1 MLWLT
6 IKGLLARKRRLFTT
20 ALAVTLG
27 VAFMSGTLVLTD
39 TIGKTFDDLFG
50 NALANT
56 DVQVRQVAAFEGV
69 PGRDTSDQRGRVD
82 ASLIP
87 VLKNVKG
94 VAVAEGDIFGYAR
107 LLGGDGK
114 PIGNPEMGAPT
125 IGAPWSETELNPFRL
140 VAGQAPKSDDEV
152 IIDRKSANDGKLAV
166 GDTTTVLV
174 QAGPQ
179 KVRIAGIA
187 KYGTADSPGGASFT
201 MFRPAAAQR
210 LIGTPGKFDA
220 ISLVAESGISQTE
233 LASRVRAVLPP
244 GTEAVTGAVVTKENQ
259 SAMREAFAFFNTF
272 MLIFAIVALL
282 VGGFMIFNTFSITV
296 AQRTREN
303 GLLRALGASRRQVL
317 ASVLTEAVIVGIVA
331 SALGLAAGV
340 VVAGGLRAM
349 LAGFGMDIETG
360 SVVFSASTVYVSV
373 LAGLGVSVLAA
384 ISPAR
389 KAAKIAPI
397 AAMNAEVTGSSG
409 YGSKERVIVG
419 LALLTVGVGSMLM
432 ALLGDVPNA
441 LAVVGLGV
449 LAVFFG
455 VSALGRT
462 ISLPLSRVLGAP
474 LPRLRGAAG
483 TLARE
488 NAMRN
493 PKRTAASASALM
505 IGVGL
510 VGFITILASSTKAS
524 INAAIDRAVTG
535 DLVVSS
541 GTGFFGGID
550 AGFAK
555 RLDSVPEVDSATG
568 VRMGAA
574 KIADKVEP
582 VGAIDGRT
590 GFQVIDV
597 RPVAGRP
604 QDMGRDTIA
613 VYVDEAKEMQL
624 KVGDQVKVLFKD
636 TGEQVLRVAMIYGED
651 HPLTTQY
658 LLSMDAYEANFLD
671 RYDTQVYIKKAPNVS
686 TAAAL
691 AAVQQVAKE
700 YPGIKVLDQ
709 EGFKAQQG
717 KQVDTVL
724 GLVYALLTLAI
735 IIALLGIGNTL
746 ALSIFE
752 RTRELGLLRAVGM
765 TRAQLRKTI
774 RWESVLIALQG
785 TVLGLV
791 IGIFFGWALVTA
803 LASQGVDQFTIPV
816 VSLIVVAVIAAL
828 AGVAAAVSP
837 SRRASKLNILQAI
850 AHQ

>member
-1 MLWLT
+1 MFWMT
-6 IKGLLARKRRLFTT
+6 IKGLLGRKRRLVTT

-27 VAFMSGTLVLTD
+27 VAFMSGTQVLTD
-39 TIGKTFDDLFG
+39 TIGKTFDDLFAD
-50 NALANT
+50 ALANT

-69 PGRDTSDQRGRVD
+69 PGADTADQRGRVD

-107 LLGGDGK
+107 LLGSDGK
-114 PIGNPEMGAPT
+114 AIGRPEMGAPT
-125 IGAPWSETELNPFRL
+125 VGAPWSETALNPFRL
-140 VAGQAPKSDDEV
+140 VEGQGPKTDDEV
-152 IIDRKSANDGKLAV
+152 VIDRKSARDGKLAV
-166 GDTTTVLV
+166 GDTTIVLV

-179 KVRIAGIA
+179 QVRIAGIA
-187 KYGTADSPGGASFT
+187 TYGTADSPGGASFT

-210 LIGTPGKFDA
+210 LLAAPGKVDA
-220 ISLVAESGISQTE
+220 ISLIADKGISQTE
-233 LASRVRAVLPP
+233 LAARVRPVLPP
-244 GTEAVTGAVVTKENQ
+244 GTEAVTGAVVTEENQ
-259 SAMREAFAFFNTF
+259 SAMREAFSFFNTF
-272 MLIFAIVALL
+272 MLVFAIIALL

-317 ASVLTEAVIVGIVA
+317 ASVLTEAVVVGIVA
-331 SALGLAAGV
+331 SALGIAAGV
-340 VVAGGLRAM
+340 LVATGLQAM
-349 LAGFGMDIETG
+349 LRGFGFDLQTG

-389 KAAKIAPI
+389 KAAKIPPI
-397 AAMNAEVTGSSG
+397 AAMHAEVTGSSG
-409 YGSKERVIVG
+409 YGSKQRVMVG
-419 LALLTVGVGSMLM
+419 IALLAVGVSSMLF

-455 VSALGRT
+455 VSTLGRT

-483 TLARE
+483 ALARE

-510 VGFITILASSTKAS
+510 VGFITILAASTKTS

-535 DLVVSS
+535 DLVVNAGS
-541 GTGFFGGID
+541 GFFGGVD

-555 RLDSVPEVDSATG
+555 RLEAIPEVDSATG
-568 VRMGAA
+568 VRIGGA
-574 KIADKVEP
+574 KIAGTVER
-582 VGAIDGRT
+582 VGAIDAKS
-590 GFQVIDV
+590 GFQIIDV
-597 RPVAGRP
+597 QPVAGRP
-604 QDMGRDTIA
+604 QDMGREAIA
-613 VYVDEAKEMQL
+613 VYKDKAEELNL
-624 KVGDQVKVLFKD
+624 KVGDPLTVLFKD
-636 TGEQVLRVAMIYGED
+636 SGEQVLRVAMIYGED
-651 HPLTTQY
+651 QPLTTPY
-658 LLSMDAYEANFLD
+658 LLSMEAYEANFLD
-671 RYDTQVYIKKAPNVS
+671 RYDAQVYVKKTAGVT

-691 AAVQQVAKE
+691 AAVEKVAAE

-709 EGFKAQQG
+709 DGFKAQQAQ
-717 KQVDTVL
+717 QVDTVL

-765 TRAQLRKTI
+765 TRAQLRRTI
-774 RWESVLIALQG
+774 RWESVIIALQG

-791 IGIFFGWALVTA
+791 IGVFFGWALVTA
-803 LASQGVDQFTIPV
+803 LADQGIDQFTIPV
-816 VSLIVVAVIAAL
+816 VSLVVVAVIAAL
-828 AGVAAAVSP
+828 AGVVAAIAP

>member
-50 NALANT
+50 SALANT

-69 PGRDTSDQRGRVD
+69 PGADTADQRGRVD

-87 VLKNVKG
+87 VVKKVKG

-107 LLGGDGK
+107 LLGSDGK

-125 IGAPWSETELNPFRL
+125 IGAPWSETELNPFRF
-140 VAGQAPKSDDEV
+140 VAGQAPKADDEV
-152 IIDRKSANDGKLAV
+152 VIDRKSADDGKLAV
-166 GDTTTVLV
+166 GDRTTVLV

-220 ISLVAESGISQTE
+220 ISLVAESGVSQTE
-233 LASRVRAVLPP
+233 LAARVQAVLPP
-244 GTEAVTGAVVTKENQ
+244 GTEAVTGAVVTEESQ
-259 SAMREAFAFFNTF
+259 SAMREAFKFFNTF

-317 ASVLTEAVIVGIVA
+317 SSVLTEAVIVGIVA

-340 VVAGGLRAM
+340 VVAGGLQAM

-360 SVVFSASTVYVSV
+360 GVVFSASTVYLSV
-373 LAGLGVSVLAA
+373 LAGLGVSVIAA

-432 ALLGDVPNA
+432 ALLGDVSNA

-483 TLARE
+483 ALARE

-524 INAAIDRAVTG
+524 INAAIDRSVTG
-535 DLVVSS
+535 DLVVNAGS
-541 GTGFFGGID
+541 GFFGGID

-555 RLDSVPEVDSATG
+555 RLDGVPEVDSATG

-574 KIADKVEP
+574 KIADKVER

-597 RPVAGRP
+597 QPVDGRP

-613 VYVDEAKEMQL
+613 VYVDKAKDLQL

-636 TGEQVLRVAMIYGED
+636 TGEQTLRVAMIYGED
-651 HPLTTQY
+651 QPLTTQY

-671 RYDTQVYIKKAPNVS
+671 RYDAQVYIKKAAGVS

-691 AAVQQVAKE
+691 AAVEQVAKE

-717 KQVDTVL
+717 QQVDTVL

-803 LASQGVDQFTIPV
+803 LAEQGVDQFTIPV
-816 VSLIVVAVIAAL
+816 LNLIVVAVIAAL
-828 AGVAAAVSP
+828 AGVAAAIAP

>member
-140 VAGQAPKSDDEV
+140 VAGQAPRSDDEV
-152 IIDRKSANDGKLAV
+152 VIDRKSANDGTLAV

-179 KVRIAGIA
+179 KVRISGIA

-210 LIGTPGKFDA
+210 LLGTPGKFDA
-220 ISLVAESGISQTE
+220 ISLVAESGVSQTE
-233 LASRVRAVLPP
+233 LAARVRAVLPP

-259 SAMREAFAFFNTF
+259 SAMREAFTFFNTF

-317 ASVLTEAVIVGIVA
+317 SSVLVEAVIVGIVA
-331 SALGLAAGV
+331 SGLGLAAGV
-340 VVAGGLRAM
+340 VVAGGLQAM
-349 LAGFGMDIETG
+349 LAGFGFDIETG
-360 SVVFSASTVYVSV
+360 SVVFAASTVYISV

-419 LALLTVGVGSMLM
+419 LALLTFGVGSMLF

-510 VGFITILASSTKAS
+510 VGFITILASSTKTS

-535 DLVVSS
+535 DLVVNAGS
-541 GTGFFGGID
+541 GFFGGID

-555 RLDSVPEVDSATG
+555 RLGSVPEVGSATG
-568 VRMGAA
+568 VRIGAA
-574 KIADKVEP
+574 KIGDKVEP
-582 VGAIDGRT
+582 VGAIDART

-597 RPVAGRP
+597 QPVEGRP

-636 TGEQVLRVAMIYGED
+636 TGQQVLRVAMIYGED
-651 HPLTTQY
+651 QPLTTQY

-671 RYDTQVYIKKAPNVS
+671 RYDAQVYVKKAPGVT

-691 AAVQQVAKE
+691 AAVEQVAKE

-717 KQVDTVL
+717 QQVDTVL

-765 TRAQLRKTI
+765 TRAQLRQTI

-803 LASQGVDQFTIPV
+803 LADQGIDQFTIPV

-828 AGVAAAVSP
+828 AGVAAAISP

>member
-1 MLWLT
+1 
-6 IKGLLARKRRLFTT
+6 
-20 ALAVTLG
+20 
-27 VAFMSGTLVLTD
+27 
-39 TIGKTFDDLFG
+39 
-50 NALANT
+50 
-56 DVQVRQVAAFEGV
+56 
-69 PGRDTSDQRGRVD
+69 
-82 ASLIP
+82 
-87 VLKNVKG
+87 
-94 VAVAEGDIFGYAR
+94 
-107 LLGGDGK
+107 
-114 PIGNPEMGAPT
+114 
-125 IGAPWSETELNPFRL
+125 
-140 VAGQAPKSDDEV
+140 
-152 IIDRKSANDGKLAV
+152 
-166 GDTTTVLV
+166 
-174 QAGPQ
+174 
-179 KVRIAGIA
+179 
-187 KYGTADSPGGASFT
+187 
-201 MFRPAAAQR
+201 
-210 LIGTPGKFDA
+210 
-220 ISLVAESGISQTE
+220 
-233 LASRVRAVLPP
+233 
-244 GTEAVTGAVVTKENQ
+244 
-259 SAMREAFAFFNTF
+259 
-272 MLIFAIVALL
+272 
-282 VGGFMIFNTFSITV
+282 NTFSITV

-317 ASVLTEAVIVGIVA
+317 ASVIAEAVIVGIVA

-340 VVAGGLRAM
+340 VVAAGLQAM
-349 LAGFGMDIETG
+349 LAGFGFDIETG
-360 SVVFSASTVYVSV
+360 TVVFAASTVYFSV
-373 LAGLGVSVLAA
+373 LAGVGVSVLAA
-384 ISPAR
+384 VSPAR

-419 LALLTVGVGSMLM
+419 LALLTLGVGSMLM

-535 DLVVSS
+535 DLVVTS

-555 RLDSVPEVDSATG
+555 RLESVPEVDSATG

-574 KIADKVEP
+574 KIADKVER

-597 RPVAGRP
+597 QPVEGRP

-613 VYVDEAKEMQL
+613 VYVDKAKDLQL
-624 KVGDQVKVLFKD
+624 KVGDSVKVLFKD
-636 TGEQVLRVAMIYGED
+636 TGEQALRVAMIYGED
-651 HPLTTQY
+651 QPLTTPY
-658 LLSMDAYEANFLD
+658 LLSMDAYDANFLD
-671 RYDTQVYIKKAPNVS
+671 RYDAQVYVKKASGVT

-691 AAVQQVAKE
+691 AAVEQVAKE

-717 KQVDTVL
+717 QQVDTVL

-774 RWESVLIALQG
+774 RWESVLI
-785 TVLGLV
+785 
-791 IGIFFGWALVTA
+791 
-803 LASQGVDQFTIPV
+803 
-816 VSLIVVAVIAAL
+816 
-828 AGVAAAVSP
+828 
-837 SRRASKLNILQAI
+837 
-850 AHQ
+850 